1 MGPAGPQSSL
11 GLDQVLLPLASRS
24 SVSSQIDSRQLTRL
38 LPRRA
43 LEPSASSA
51 SLSQVLRA
59 MTHLLSQRNSV
70 RFASMQRDSV
80 CNHYRAISFV

>member
-24 SVSSQIDSRQLTRL
+24 SVSSQIDSRRL

-43 LEPSASSA
+43 LVPSASSA